1 MNKSFYFRKSS
12 VLASDDDDDNSLI
25 VPVDRV
31 FHMVGTSTVV
41 SLYFKGLIESP
52 EEFDVAPNS
61 IALNISA
68 GTAKTVMES
77 IANAVDNGEDS
88 IITIL
93 DAVTGDKVDSN
104 ILNVAVINIDVS

>member
-31 FHMVGTSTVV
+31 FHMIGVESQVIM
-41 SLYFKGLIESP
+41 YFHGLIDNP
-52 EEFDVAPNS
+52 EEYNVDPNS
-61 IALNISA
+61 IILTVSS
-68 GTAKTVMES
+68 GTSKTVMES

-88 IITIL
+88 IITIF

-104 ILNVAVINIDVS
+104 ISAIVLIQIDVS